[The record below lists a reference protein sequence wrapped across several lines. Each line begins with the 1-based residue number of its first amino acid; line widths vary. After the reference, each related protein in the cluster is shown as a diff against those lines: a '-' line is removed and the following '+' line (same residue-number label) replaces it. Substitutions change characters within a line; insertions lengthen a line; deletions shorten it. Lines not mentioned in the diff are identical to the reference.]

1 MREHGLAMP
10 ALPTDTWPHSHWF
23 PPISLK
29 VRRVT
34 TIVQISLVLL
44 WVTLFQQNGRAQDY
58 PLPTTRVLVKAYK
71 ITGTSIID
79 GAELESLVA
88 PHVGRDMELAEL
100 EKVAELVTAEFK
112 ERGYNLARA
121 YIPVQE
127 IKDGIVEIAVLE
139 GKLGE
144 IIVKGNKN
152 YSSEFVKRGFTAVVR
167 DGAVKQSSL
176 EKSLLVLNEYP
187 DLKATAVLE
196 AGKEFGTTDIVA
208 TVEDKLPLHLV
219 LDYDNFGT
227 ESVSKNRFGLEVNL
241 GRFLIVEGSS
251 LSLRGVIGSDPK
263 SYHYGRASYLLPIN
277 GYGTK
282 LGFLGYGGDFD
293 VGQALSEFNI
303 TATTWGYGPYLTH
316 PFVKTR
322 TQNLTGEFG
331 FESKDATQ
339 WLLGSLF
346 SRDKLRMLRV
356 GLNYDWT
363 DGTGRNFISLSVFQG
378 LEEAFGGMENNDP
391 QSSRFGADTRFT
403 KAYVNWARVQKVTDR
418 VSILIRGAG
427 QASTRPLVV
436 TEQFFIGGA
445 DSVRGYPLGQF
456 LGDDGYNVSTELRVS
471 PLPNQEILQLALFV
485 DHGGVSIK
493 DPPPGIKKSHQLTGA
508 GYGFRLSLPYNIN
521 GRFDVG
527 FPVKPAK
534 ASNGDRPSLYI
545 QAAVRF

>member
-1 MREHGLAMP
+1 
-10 ALPTDTWPHSHWF
+10 
-23 PPISLK
+23 
-29 VRRVT
+29 
-34 TIVQISLVLL
+34 
-44 WVTLFQQNGRAQDY
+44 
-58 PLPTTRVLVKAYK
+58 
-71 ITGTSIID
+71 
-79 GAELESLVA
+79 
-88 PHVGRDMELAEL
+88 
-100 EKVAELVTAEFK
+100 
-112 ERGYNLARA
+112 
-121 YIPVQE
+121 
-127 IKDGIVEIAVLE
+127 
-139 GKLGE
+139 
-144 IIVKGNKN
+144 
-152 YSSEFVKRGFTAVVR
+152 
-167 DGAVKQSSL
+167 
-176 EKSLLVLNEYP
+176 
-187 DLKATAVLE
+187 
-196 AGKEFGTTDIVA
+196 
-208 TVEDKLPLHLV
+208 
-219 LDYDNFGT
+219 
-227 ESVSKNRFGLEVNL
+227 
-241 GRFLIVEGSS
+241 
-251 LSLRGVIGSDPK
+251 
-263 SYHYGRASYLLPIN
+263 
-277 GYGTK
+277 
-282 LGFLGYGGDFD
+282 
-293 VGQALSEFNI
+293 
-303 TATTWGYGPYLTH
+303 LTH

-391 QSSRFGADTRFT
+391 QSSRFGADNRFT

-485 DHGGVSIK
+485 DHGGVFIK
-493 DPPPGIKKSHQLTGA
+493 DPPPGVKKSHQLTGA
-508 GYGFRLSLPYNIN
+508 GYGFRLNLPYNIN

>member
-1 MREHGLAMP
+1 MA
-10 ALPTDTWPHSHWF
+10 A
-23 PPISLK
+23 
-29 VRRVT
+29 
-34 TIVQISLVLL
+34 
-44 WVTLFQQNGRAQDY
+44 
-58 PLPTTRVLVKAYK
+58 
-71 ITGTSIID
+71 
-79 GAELESLVA
+79 AELGSIVA
-88 PHVGRDMELAEL
+88 PYVGKEMDLTEL
-100 EKVAELVTAEFK
+100 EKVADVVTAEFRD
-112 ERGYNLARA
+112 RGYSLARA
-121 YIPVQE
+121 YIPAQE

-139 GKLGE
+139 GRAGE

-152 YSSEFVKRGFTAVVR
+152 YSGEFIKRGFTPVVR
-167 DGAVKQSSL
+167 DGAVKQRSL

-196 AGKEFGTTDIVA
+196 AGKEPGMTDIVV

-227 ESVSKNRFGLEVNL
+227 ESVSKNRFGMEVNL

-263 SYHYGRASYLLPIN
+263 NYHYGRVSYLLPIN

-356 GLNYDWT
+356 GLNYDWI
-363 DGTGRNFISLSVFQG
+363 DSTGRNFISLSVFQG

-391 QSSRFGADTRFT
+391 QSSRPGADNRFT
-403 KAYVNWARVQKVTDR
+403 KAYFNWARVQRIVDR
-418 VSILIRGAG
+418 VSLILRGSG

-445 DSVRGYPLGQF
+445 DSVRGYPPGEF

-471 PLPNQEILQLALFV
+471 PLPNQEILQLAFFV

-493 DPPPGIKKSHQLTGA
+493 DPPAGVKKYHQLTGA

-534 ASNGDRPSLYI
+534 ASSGDRPTLYI

>member
-1 MREHGLAMP
+1 MRALWLAMP
-10 ALPTDTWPHSHWF
+10 SLPNCTCPLSYRVVAINF
-23 PPISLK
+23 K
-29 VRRVT
+29 VRRLR
-34 TIVQISLVLL
+34 TINQISLVLL
-44 WVTLFQQNGRAQDY
+44 LLTLFQQNGRAQDH
-58 PLPTTRVLVKAYK
+58 PLPTTKVLVKAYK
-71 ITGTSIID
+71 ITGASVID

-88 PHVGRDMELAEL
+88 PHVGTDMELAEL
-100 EKVAELVTAEFK
+100 EKVAELLTAEFK
-112 ERGYNLARA
+112 DRGYSLARA
-121 YIPVQE
+121 YIPAQE

-139 GKLGE
+139 GRVGE
-144 IIVKGNKN
+144 IIVKGNQN
-152 YSSEFVKRGFTAVVR
+152 YSGEFIKRGFIPVVR

-196 AGKEFGTTDIVA
+196 AGKESGTSDIVV
-208 TVEDKLPLHLV
+208 TVEDKLPLHLE

-227 ESVSKNRFGLEVNL
+227 ESVSKNRFGMEVSL
-241 GRFLIVEGSS
+241 GRFLMVEGSS
-251 LSLRGVIGSDPK
+251 LSLRGVVGSDPK

-293 VGQALSEFNI
+293 VGQALAEFNI
-303 TATTWGYGPYLTH
+303 TATTWGYSPYLTH

-339 WLLGSLF
+339 WVLGSLF
-346 SRDKLRMLRV
+346 SRDKLRMLRM
-356 GLNYDWT
+356 GLNYDWI
-363 DGTGRNFISLSVFQG
+363 DSTGRNLISLSVFQG
-378 LEEAFGGMENNDP
+378 LEEAFGGMENNDTK
-391 QSSRFGADTRFT
+391 SSRFGADNRFT

-445 DSVRGYPLGQF
+445 DSVRGYPLGEF

-493 DPPPGIKKSHQLTGA
+493 DPPPGIKKYHQLTGA
-508 GYGFRLSLPYNIN
+508 GYGFRLSMPYNIN

-534 ASNGDRPSLYI
+534 ASSGDRPTLYI

>member
-1 MREHGLAMP
+1 MP
-10 ALPTDTWPHSHWF
+10 SLPTDTCPHLHWF
-23 PPISLK
+23 PAISFK

-44 WVTLFQQNGRAQDY
+44 LVTLFQQNGRAQDH
-58 PLPTTRVLVKAYK
+58 PLPTTKVLIKAYK
-71 ITGTSIID
+71 ITGTSVMAA
-79 GAELESLVA
+79 AELGSIVA
-88 PHVGRDMELAEL
+88 PYVGKEMDLTEL
-100 EKVAELVTAEFK
+100 EKVADVVTAEFRD
-112 ERGYNLARA
+112 RGYSLARA
-121 YIPVQE
+121 YIPAQE

-139 GKLGE
+139 GRAGE

-152 YSSEFVKRGFTAVVR
+152 YSGEFIKRGFTPVVR
-167 DGAVKQSSL
+167 DGAVKQRSL

-196 AGKEFGTTDIVA
+196 AGKEPGMTDIVV

-227 ESVSKNRFGLEVNL
+227 ESVSKNRFGMEVNL

-263 SYHYGRASYLLPIN
+263 NYHYGRVSYLLPIN

-356 GLNYDWT
+356 GLNYDWI
-363 DGTGRNFISLSVFQG
+363 DSTGRNFISLSVFQG

-391 QSSRFGADTRFT
+391 QSSRPGADNRFT
-403 KAYVNWARVQKVTDR
+403 KAYFNWARVQRIVDR
-418 VSILIRGAG
+418 VSLILRGSG

-445 DSVRGYPLGQF
+445 DSVRGYPPGEF

-471 PLPNQEILQLALFV
+471 PLPNQEILQLAFFV

-493 DPPPGIKKSHQLTGA
+493 DPPAGVKKYHQLTGA

-534 ASNGDRPSLYI
+534 ASSGDRPTLYI

>member
-10 ALPTDTWPHSHWF
+10 ALPTDTCPHSHWF
-23 PPISLK
+23 PAISFK

-44 WVTLFQQNGRAQDY
+44 LVTLFQQNGRAQDY

-79 GAELESLVA
+79 RAELESLVA

-112 ERGYNLARA
+112 ERGYSLARA

-346 SRDKLRMLRV
+346 SRDKLRM
-356 GLNYDWT
+356 GLNYDWI
-363 DGTGRNFISLSVFQG
+363 DSTGRNFISLSVFQG

-391 QSSRFGADTRFT
+391 QSSRFGADNRFT

-445 DSVRGYPLGQF
+445 DSVRGYPLGEF

-471 PLPNQEILQLALFV
+471 PLPNQEILQLAFFV

-493 DPPPGIKKSHQLTGA
+493 DPPPGVKKSHQLTGA

-521 GRFDVG
+521 GRFDLG